1 MSIDFITT
9 ATGKRFHFED
19 PQPDEIDIADIA
31 YSLSHTNRWGGHC
44 YPALSVAQHSVM
56 VADALLRNGASQ
68 MIQLQGLM
76 HDAAEAYLGDVPTPI
91 KRKLPEYMAMEI
103 LVTDAIFQKF
113 GIPMPLDQQVHLQDV
128 EIRRWEY
135 RDLMPDVRGV
145 EAPVGPH
152 PTLKVWTPLESEA
165 AFVGRFFD
173 LTLALGI
180 HNYREEA
187 A

>member
-1 MSIDFITT
+1 MSTDFITT
-9 ATGKRFHFED
+9 ATGRKFHFQSPAE
-19 PQPDEIDIADIA
+19 DEIEIADIA

-68 MIQLQGLM
+68 IIQLQGLM

-91 KRKLPEYMAMEI
+91 KRKLPEYMAMEL
-103 LVTDAIFQKF
+103 LVTDVIFQRF
-113 GIPMPLDQQVHLQDV
+113 GIPMPLDEQVHLQDV

-135 RDLMPDVRGV
+135 RDLMPEVHGV
-145 EAPVGPH
+145 EPPVAQH
-152 PTLKVWTPLESEA
+152 PTLKVWSPLQAET

-173 LTLALGI
+173 LSLTLGLLKD
-180 HNYREEA
+180 A

>member
-1 MSIDFITT
+1 MSVDFITT
-9 ATGKRFHFED
+9 ATGRRFHFED

-56 VADALLRNGASQ
+56 VADALLRTGAPQ

-76 HDAAEAYLGDVPTPI
+76 HDAAEAYLGDIPTPI
-91 KRKLPEYMAMEI
+91 KALLPEYMAMEL
-103 LVTDAIFQKF
+103 LVTDVIFRRF
-113 GIPMPLDQQVHLQDV
+113 GIPMPMDHQVHLHDV
-128 EIRRWEY
+128 EMRKWEY
-135 RDLMPDVRGV
+135 RDLMPPVDGV
-145 EAPVGPH
+145 EPPVGNRPKLV
-152 PTLKVWTPLESEA
+152 PWNPVQSET
-165 AFVGRFFD
+165 AFVGRFYD

-180 HNYREEA
+180 HKEA

>member
-1 MSIDFITT
+1 MSGDFITT

-19 PQPDEIDIADIA
+19 PSPDEIDIVDIA

-44 YPALSVAQHSVM
+44 CPAFSVAQHSVM
-56 VADALLRNGASQ
+56 VADALLRCGASQ

-91 KRKLPEYMAMEI
+91 KRKLPEYMAMEL
-103 LVTDAIFQKF
+103 LVTDVIFQKF
-113 GIPMPLDQQVHLQDV
+113 GIPMPLDEQVHLQDV

-135 RDLMPDVRGV
+135 RDLMPEVMGV
-145 EAPVGPH
+145 EPPVAQH
-152 PTLKVWTPLESEA
+152 PTLKVWTPIQAET
-165 AFVGRFFD
+165 AFVGRFCD
-173 LTLALGI
+173 LALALDLLK
-180 HNYREEA
+180 EA